1 MSFAL
6 SSLRS
11 RLVGAALIALGAFA
25 FFAPVFTGEWSLS
38 LLAVPLVVL
47 SVAEARATFR
57 SAQRTDVTA
66 YLPSLLALF
75 AGVVVFHSPALVL
88 DGLLILL
95 GAALAVDGVGKIVAA
110 WRGQNP
116 ARVALLVNGLI
127 DIAIVLLLWL
137 LRHLVGPAQAVGIAI
152 GLYVAAAGWRM
163 LLSPDVTAPD
173 AVVVETESTHP
184 DPKLELPPNRI
195 LAGLCTNAPL
205 RADDMRRSDVE
216 LVLTLAVVFFLIHL
230 GRMPTADSLL
240 GIVSPFVATAGDVLM
255 TIAVAAF
262 LLLPARLLWRRLT
275 RPVERLAWSLRV
287 AAADGEARMNPA
299 VAWLNGH
306 WLDWRFAFAA
316 RLRAA
321 RTSLPAAL
329 LLILRLGLPL
339 TAFFVAINPIWGFTW
354 YFNTENWASG
364 IYQKMTQLRVDPW
377 RVAMIDAV
385 VRAYGGPIDD
395 LVRIR
400 PAGVDGAGDFSFLV
414 IGDTGEGDPS
424 QYSLVSRYLELG
436 RREDVKFLVVAS
448 DVIYPAGAMSD
459 YEFNFYLPFKGFTK
473 PIYAVPGNHDWFD
486 ALEGFNANFLE
497 PKAARAAIEARVE
510 ADLHLT
516 STTDKRIE
524 TMVREA
530 GRLRQLYGIATGGQR
545 APFFELQTE
554 QFALIVIDTGI
565 LRSVDERQWAWL
577 ERALARSRGKF
588 AMVIV
593 GHPRFTGGHDMTVGT
608 EKFAALYDLL
618 TRNGVAVAMA
628 GDTHDFEYY
637 RQPVGQGEAAR
648 VMHNFV
654 NGGGG
659 AYLSIGTALD
669 FAREPAVEDSAVYP
683 GGTALR
689 AKLQAETPLWQRP
702 FLYWIK
708 WFNAWP
714 FDVEWLSGVF
724 NFNRAPFFQSFMEV
738 RVESSKQRVVFALH
752 GVDGPLHWR
761 DLEIR
766 GAVVPAG
773 AKPDDP
779 VEFNVTYRRD

>member
-1 MSFAL
+1 LAID
-6 SSLRS
+6 
-11 RLVGAALIALGAFA
+11 GA
-25 FFAPVFTGEWSLS
+25 S
-38 LLAVPLVVL
+38 
-47 SVAEARATFR
+47 
-57 SAQRTDVTA
+57 
-66 YLPSLLALF
+66 
-75 AGVVVFHSPALVL
+75 
-88 DGLLILL
+88 
-95 GAALAVDGVGKIVAA
+95 KIVAA
-110 WRGQNP
+110 WRGRQP
-116 ARVALLVNGLI
+116 ARAALLVNGLI
-127 DIAIVLLLWL
+127 DVALVLLLWL

-152 GLYVAAAGWRM
+152 GIYVAAAGWRM
-163 LLSPDVTAPD
+163 LLSPDVSAP
-173 AVVVETESTHP
+173 AAAEAESTHP
-184 DPKLELPPNRI
+184 DSKLGLPPNPI
-195 LAGLCTNAPL
+195 LARLRSNAVL
-205 RADDMRRSDVE
+205 RANDVSRSDVE

-240 GIVSPFVATAGDVLM
+240 GVISPFVATAGDVLM
-255 TIAVAAF
+255 TVAVAAF
-262 LLLPARLLWRRLT
+262 LLLPARLLWRKLT

-287 AAADGEARMNPA
+287 SAADGQVPMKPA

-306 WLDWRFAFAA
+306 WLDWRFAFSD
-316 RLRAA
+316 RLRTA

-354 YFNTENWASG
+354 YFNTENWATG

-385 VRAYGGPIDD
+385 ARAYGGNIDD

-400 PAGVDGAGDFSFLV
+400 PAGMDGAGDFSFLV

-424 QYSLVSRYLELG
+424 QYSLLSRYLELG
-436 RREDVKFLVVAS
+436 RRDDVKFLVVAS

-473 PIYAVPGNHDWFD
+473 PIYAIPGNHDWFD

-516 STTDKRIE
+516 STTDKRIDGL
-524 TMVREA
+524 VREA
-530 GRLRQLYGIATGGQR
+530 GRLRQLYGISTGGQH

-554 QFALIVIDTGI
+554 QFALIAIDTGI

-577 ERALARSRGKF
+577 ERALTRSRGKF
-588 AMVIV
+588 VMAIV
-593 GHPRFTGGHDMTVGT
+593 GHPRFAGGHDMTVGA
-608 EKFAALYDLL
+608 EKFAALYELL
-618 TRNGVAVAMA
+618 TRNGVVVAMA

-637 RQPVGQGEAAR
+637 RQPVGQGDAAR
-648 VMHNFV
+648 VVHHFV

-669 FAREPAVEDSAVYP
+669 FARSPAVQDSAFYP
-683 GGTALR
+683 SGTALR
-689 AKLQAETPLWQRP
+689 ARLQAQTPLWQRP

-724 NFNRAPFFQSFMEV
+724 DFNRAPFFQSFMEV
-738 RVESSKQRVVFALH
+738 RVENSKQRVMFALH
-752 GVDGPLHWR
+752 GVDGPLRWS
-761 DLEIR
+761 DLETR
-766 GAVVPAG
+766 GAAVPNG
-773 AKPDDP
+773 AKPGDP
-779 VEFNVTYRRD
+779 VEFEVPYRRN